1 MEEWQK
7 DFFEIMEVVTSI
19 VDEFFVGV
27 SELVEV
33 VAEQV
38 QSTIAIAD
46 VDQYLQELFEPFIEN
61 YSEFEE
67 MGGNGDLSFTY
78 TVDPTPD
85 KYPACIGCHHY
96 HGQVYGGNI
105 LVCAMHPYGWDNDN
119 CPDWKSTGKEYH

>member
-38 QSTIAIAD
+38 QNTITVAD

-105 LVCAMHPYGWDNDN
+105 LVCGMHPYGWDNDN